1 MTNNMKGKIM
11 KKKNIIIAISVVI
24 AFAVLMTVLS
34 GCSSGHFTFNFKQKI
49 SHGMNFNEKQN
60 LRQEFNF
67 KDRQYNPKKNYFK
80 NKHMFKQ
87 NAENIPFMGIEMSQT
102 TKDVKGVLVNS
113 VITGS
118 PAEKAD
124 IKPQDIIT
132 AFDGKAVNSPYELYS
147 QVLSHKVGDN
157 VKLTVNRNGQSLELN
172 LTLAGLPNSLKN
184 IEKDKRNSLQNSE
197 QDNKQTY

>member
-1 MTNNMKGKIM
+1 M
-11 KKKNIIIAISVVI
+11 KKKNIIIAISLAI
-24 AFAVLMTVLS
+24 AFAVLMAVLS
-34 GCSSGHFTFNFKQKI
+34 GCSLGHFTFNFKQKI

-124 IKPQDIIT
+124 IKPQDIIP

-172 LTLAGLPNSLKN
+172 LTLSGLPDGPNS
-184 IEKDKRNSLQNSE
+184 IEK
-197 QDNKQTY
+197 NKQNCCRDLEQENE

>member
-34 GCSSGHFTFNFKQKI
+34 GCSSGHFAFNFKQKI
-49 SHGMNFNEKQN
+49 SHGMNFNEKRI
-60 LRQEFNF
+60 LQEKFNF
-67 KDRQYNPKKNYFK
+67 KDRQCNPENNRFK

-87 NAENIPFMGIEMSQT
+87 NVENIPFAGIEISQT

-118 PAEKAD
+118 PAEKAG
-124 IKPQDIIT
+124 IMPQDIIT
-132 AFDGKAVNSPYELYS
+132 TFDGKAVDNPYEFNA
-147 QVLSHKVGDN
+147 QVFSHNVGDN
-157 VKLTVNRNGQSLELN
+157 VKLTVSRNGQSLELN
-172 LTLAGLPNSLKN
+172 LTLSGLADSIKN
-184 IEKDKRNSLQNSE
+184 IKKDKQNSLQNLE
-197 QDNKQTY
+197 QENK

>member
-1 MTNNMKGKIM
+1 MKGNIM
-11 KKKNIIIAISVVI
+11 KKKNIIIAISLAI
-24 AFAVLMTVLS
+24 AFAVLMAVLS
-34 GCSSGHFTFNFKQKI
+34 GCSLGHFAFNFKHKVFR
-49 SHGMNFNEKQN
+49 GMNFNEKQISP
-60 LRQEFNF
+60 EKFNF
-67 KDRQYNPKKNYFK
+67 KDRQRNPGNNYFK

-172 LTLAGLPNSLKN
+172 LTLSGLPDSIKN
-184 IEKDKRNSLQNSE
+184 IKKDKRDSLQNSE
-197 QDNKQTY
+197 Q

>member
-1 MTNNMKGKIM
+1 M
-11 KKKNIIIAISVVI
+11 KKKNIIIAISLVI
-24 AFAVLMTVLS
+24 TFAVLMAVLP
-34 GCSSGHFTFNFKQKI
+34 GCSLGHFAFNFKHKI
-49 SHGMNFNEKQN
+49 PHGMNFNEK
-60 LRQEFNF
+60 RISPEKFNF
-67 KDRQYNPKKNYFK
+67 KGRQCNPENNFFK

-87 NAENIPFMGIEMSQT
+87 NVENIPFMGIEMSKT
-102 TKDVKGVLVNS
+102 AKDVKGVLVNS

-118 PAEKAD
+118 PAEKAG

-157 VKLTVNRNGQSLELN
+157 VKLTVSRNGQSLELN

-197 QDNKQTY
+197 

>member
-1 MTNNMKGKIM
+1 M
-11 KKKNIIIAISVVI
+11 KKKNIIIAISLVI
-24 AFAVLMTVLS
+24 AFTALMAVLT
-34 GCSSGHFTFNFKQKI
+34 GCSLGHFAFNFKHKVPY
-49 SHGMNFNEKQN
+49 GTNFNEKQKS
-60 LRQEFNF
+60 REEFNF
-67 KDRQYNPKKNYFK
+67 KDKQFNPEKKYFK
-80 NKHMFKQ
+80 NKHIFKQ
-87 NAENIPFMGIEMSQT
+87 NKENIPFMGIEMSKT
-102 TKDVKGVLVNS
+102 AKDVKGVLVNS

-118 PAEKAD
+118 PAEKAG

-157 VKLTVNRNGQSLELN
+157 VKLTVSRNGQSLELN

-197 QDNKQTY
+197 

>member
-1 MTNNMKGKIM
+1 M
-11 KKKNIIIAISVVI
+11 KKKNIIIAISLAI
-24 AFAVLMTVLS
+24 AFAVLMAVLS
-34 GCSSGHFTFNFKQKI
+34 GCSLGHFAFNFKHKVFR
-49 SHGMNFNEKQN
+49 GMNFNEKQISP
-60 LRQEFNF
+60 EKFNF

-172 LTLAGLPNSLKN
+172 LTLSGLADSIKN
-184 IEKDKRNSLQNSE
+184 IKKDKQNSLQNLE
-197 QDNKQTY
+197 QENK